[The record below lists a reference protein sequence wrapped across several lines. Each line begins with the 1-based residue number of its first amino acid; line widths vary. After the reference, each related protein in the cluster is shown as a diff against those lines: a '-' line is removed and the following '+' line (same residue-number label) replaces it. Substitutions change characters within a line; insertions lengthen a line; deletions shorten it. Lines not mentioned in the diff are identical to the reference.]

1 MSKFKNVKSILLTT
15 VLTLGISLFASNNVF
30 AATYTTLSGD
40 SLYKV
45 SKLFSTTTT
54 NLINDNKLISSTIY
68 PGQVL
73 YVSCKT
79 YTVQNGD
86 SLYLIAKKYGIA
98 LYTLRIANNL
108 WTDNVNIGKVL
119 NIPVAPSVTPIKTIV
134 YSASDVDLLSRL
146 ITAEAQDQPYT
157 AKVAVGA
164 VVINR
169 VKSTTFANSIST
181 VIYQTINGYYQ
192 FTPVL
197 NGWINKPADADSIR
211 AAKAALSG
219 IDPTN
224 GALFYFDDTVTNK
237 WLLAKPVSITIDNL
251 IFAF

>member
-1 MSKFKNVKSILLTT
+1 MSKFKSLKSILLTIS
-15 VLTLGISLFASNNVF
+15 LTLGISLSISTNTF
-30 AATYTTLSGD
+30 AATYTTISGD
-40 SLYKV
+40 SLYKI
-45 SKLFSTTTT
+45 SRLFNTSTA
-54 NLINDNKLISSTIY
+54 NLINDNNLATTTIY

-79 YTVQNGD
+79 YTVQSGD
-86 SLYLIAKKYGIA
+86 SLYLIGKKYGIA
-98 LYTLRIANNL
+98 VDTIRQANNI
-108 WTDNVNIGKVL
+108 WTDSINVGQKL
-119 NIPVAPSVTPIKTIV
+119 NIPVSSTVNPTKPVT
-134 YSASDVDLLSRL
+134 YSASDLDLLSRL
-146 ITAEAQDQPYT
+146 INAEAQDQPYE

-164 VVINR
+164 VVMNR
-169 VKSTTFANSIST
+169 VKSSAFPNSISG

-197 NGWINKPADADSIR
+197 NGWINKSADADSIN

-219 IDPTN
+219 VDPTN
-224 GALFYFDDTVTNK
+224 GALFYFDDSITNK

>member
-1 MSKFKNVKSILLTT
+1 MSKFKNLKSTLLTISF
-15 VLTLGISLFASNNVF
+15 TLGISLFLSNNAF
-30 AATYTTLSGD
+30 AATYTTVSGD
-40 SLYKV
+40 SLYKI
-45 SKLFSTTTT
+45 SKLFNTTTT
-54 NLINDNKLISSTIY
+54 NLINDNSLTNITIY

-79 YTVQNGD
+79 YTIQSGD
-86 SLYLIAKKYGIA
+86 TLFLIAQRYGITVD
-98 LYTLRIANNL
+98 TLRRANNI
-108 WTDNVNIGKVL
+108 WTDSINIGQVL
-119 NIPVAPSVTPIKTIV
+119 DIPVVPIITPNKTIA

-146 ITAEAQDQPYT
+146 ITAEAQDQPYD

-169 VKSTTFANSIST
+169 VKNITFPNTISS

-197 NGWINKPADADSIR
+197 NGWINKPADSDSIN

-224 GALFYFDDTVTNK
+224 GALFYFDDSITNK